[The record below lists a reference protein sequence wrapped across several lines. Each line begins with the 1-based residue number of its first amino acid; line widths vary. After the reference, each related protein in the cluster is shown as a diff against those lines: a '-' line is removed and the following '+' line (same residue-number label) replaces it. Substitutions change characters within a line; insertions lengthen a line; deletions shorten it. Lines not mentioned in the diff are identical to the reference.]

1 MEEDQVVEQQD
12 DLERMIAHMRAEA
25 LKRGKDWLRAKIED
39 KGGEAQER
47 VAEQPATQ
55 SEANITT
62 ATEDTSPTR
71 QKAVKRQR
79 AEKKPTGKP
88 SRRAKAM
95 AQDTDDGAPAML
107 ETSRPQILAEGEHI
121 STLIKECFKSLAPL
135 LLRGEGAGLIPEGSS
150 NSNKQA
156 VLAAGHRDRLS
167 PGDPLPAW
175 GATSKPTDTGTG
187 TGNPPESYTRPS
199 LGPPP

>member
-25 LKRGKDWLRAKIED
+25 LKRGKDYLRAKIED

-47 VAEQPATQ
+47 VSEQPAPQNESNTP
-55 SEANITT
+55 T

-71 QKAVKRQR
+71 RKAVKRQR

-88 SRRAKAM
+88 SRRGKAM
-95 AQDTDDGAPAML
+95 AQDSNGTPAMP

-135 LLRGEGAGLIPEGSS
+135 LLRGEGAGLVPEGSS
-150 NSNKQA
+150 NSNKQT

-187 TGNPPESYTRPS
+187 NPPSLTLDRP
-199 LGPPP
+199 